1 MNNENNE
8 HLPDYLNVSDDDNKE
23 EFNCL
28 SKKQYSKKKRKSESH
43 REHQNYHKKYKHHRH
58 KSRSYSYSSSTSSK
72 DRYHQS
78 KKYKSR
84 SRDSYRRD
92 KYIHSKH
99 KNKKSNSIS
108 SNNNSNFS
116 LSQNS
121 KPASSPSSS
130 LEKFKEPNIRNKWSS
145 PKKNPF
151 DDIKTIKI
159 TKSGTKIIDPSSEI
173 RKGLLSQKV
182 EKEKPNFEPSGLL
195 AMQTNSINGVV
206 LKYTT
211 PLDKGIP
218 TNDWRLYQFRHK
230 SSEPQIIHS
239 LCGIDH
245 FIIGKDIRISNIIL
259 NNQSSSRQHA
269 VIQFKKKIINS
280 SENTTNNKVE
290 SIIVPYIIDLES
302 TNGTYLNNE
311 KIESA
316 KYYELKHEDVLN
328 FGDNALDFVVI
339 LCNEDNSKI

>member
-8 HLPDYLNVSDDDNKE
+8 HVPDYLNISDDDNKKE
-23 EFNCL
+23 SNNL
-28 SKKQYSKKKRKSESH
+28 SKNEHSKKKRKYESQ
-43 REHQNYHKKYKHHRH
+43 REHQTYHKKPKHHH
-58 KSRSYSYSSSTSSK
+58 NSSSFSYSSSTSSR
-72 DRYHQS
+72 DRHHHQS

-84 SRDSYRRD
+84 SRSRSRDSYRR
-92 KYIHSKH
+92 KGYHCSK
-99 KNKKSNSIS
+99 KNNKKTNSVNESIS
-108 SNNNSNFS
+108 SVYQNN
-116 LSQNS
+116 
-121 KPASSPSSS
+121 KPISSPSSS
-130 LEKFKEPNIRNKWSS
+130 LEKFKEPPYIKNKWSS

-159 TKSGTKIIDPSSEI
+159 KKKGTKVIDSSSEI

-195 AMQTNSINGVV
+195 ALQTNLINGVV
-206 LKYTT
+206 LKYST
-211 PLDKGIP
+211 PLDKGVPI
-218 TNDWRLYQFRHK
+218 NDWRLYQFKHK

-280 SENTTNNKVE
+280 LLKPGNNKVE

-328 FGDNALDFVVI
+328 FGDNLVDFVVI
-339 LCNEDNSKI
+339 LCKE